1 MTLNRYLYN
10 IISTILLLVFS
21 VTQLYSQN
29 EKNILNIDFLE
40 ETVDLD
46 NYTYIYSTKD
56 NSTDINNIINKEF
69 INIPK
74 GLNGINDNTIY
85 WERYSFSNT
94 TNKDKEYYI
103 YFPYAIINKLI
114 VFTHY
119 KNNITKNV
127 PLGMLYPR
135 KNKEIESIG
144 YPIKLSLKPGITD
157 VYIYIK
163 HFRLALRTTSFLL
176 TEDQLRES
184 NKNQNEVI
192 WFWKGFYIFA
202 TLIAIILFIVTKR
215 RMFFYYFMLNLG
227 MGTYFAG
234 EIGEISKFI
243 TIVPF
248 NLTAN
253 IKQTGILIAFVFL
266 PLLINQLTPHS
277 KLRPKLWKL
286 ILFINGFIA
295 LNWFICLFPY
305 ALSTNLFLFTTYL
318 YNIYAPFI
326 LVIQLYL
333 IYVAY
338 KAHIN
343 NSQVLFIGYGGY
355 ILAIFIYAILPNLG
369 LLQQNLLVYNT
380 FVFGSL
386 FEIFMFMLILGK
398 ETFSVYKQRAD
409 LLEKQKEH
417 QSEIICAIVESQE
430 KERNKVGRELHD
442 MIGANIS
449 VIKQQADK
457 NNIKLLNT
465 IDRTIES
472 VRHLSHGLVTP
483 LIKDDDFV
491 DEINELCVLFSN
503 IDLKVNTHFHNWN
516 KIDNKVIVTHLYR
529 ITQELLQN
537 AVKHSNASKI
547 SIQFLVNNDGE
558 LTLMYEDNG
567 IGFNYN
573 EAIKGDGLGLINIEN
588 RIHIIESKIYYDT
601 EKNRKGT
608 TVIINVPASTI
619 CSNNN

>member
-1 MTLNRYLYN
+1 MSLNRYYCYITL
-10 IISTILLLVFS
+10 TVFLLLLS
-21 VTQLYSQN
+21 VSPLFSQN
-29 EKNILNIDFLE
+29 VEKILNVDFIEEAIDLN
-40 ETVDLD
+40 D
-46 NYTYIYSTKD
+46 YTYTYSTKD
-56 NSTDINNIINKEF
+56 SSTNINTVLDKEF
-69 INIPK
+69 VYTPK
-74 GLNGINDNTIY
+74 GLHGINDDTYY
-85 WERYSFSNT
+85 WERFSFSNT
-94 TNKDKEYYI
+94 TKSEIEYFI
-103 YFPYAIINKLI
+103 YFPYAIINRLI
-114 VFTHY
+114 VFTKY
-119 KNNITKNV
+119 NDSIVKNTS
-127 PLGMLYPR
+127 LGMLYPR

-144 YPIKLSLKPGITD
+144 YPIRILLKPGITD
-157 VYIYIK
+157 VYIYIR

-176 TEDQLRES
+176 TEAQLRES
-184 NKNQNEVI
+184 NRNQNEVI

-215 RMFFYYFMLNLG
+215 RMFFYYFMLNVG
-227 MGTYFAG
+227 MGLYFAG
-234 EIGEISKFI
+234 ETGEISRII
-243 TIVPF
+243 TNVPY
-248 NLTAN
+248 NLIAN
-253 IKQTGILIAFVFL
+253 MKQTGILIAFVFL
-266 PLLINQLTPHS
+266 PMLINQLTPFS

-286 ILFINGFIA
+286 ILFFNGFVAI
-295 LNWFICLFPY
+295 NWFACLFPY
-305 ALSTNLFLFTTYL
+305 ILTTNVFLFTTYL

-326 LVIQLYL
+326 LISQLYL

-338 KAHIN
+338 KANIN

-355 ILAIFIYAILPNLG
+355 IFAIFIYAILPNLG

-380 FVFGSL
+380 FVLGSL
-386 FEIFMFMLILGK
+386 FEISMFMLILGK
-398 ETFSVYKQRAD
+398 ETFNVYQHRAG

-457 NNIKLLNT
+457 SNSKLIHT

-472 VRHLSHGLVTP
+472 VRNLSHGLVTP

-503 IDLKVNTHFHNWN
+503 IDMKVNTHFHNWN
-516 KIDNKVIVTHLYR
+516 KIDNRAVVTHLYR

-547 SIQFLVNNDGE
+547 SIQFLVDKEGE

-567 IGFNYN
+567 IGFNYE
-573 EAIKGDGLGLINIEN
+573 EAKSGDGLGLINIEN
-588 RIHIIESKIYYDT
+588 RIHIIKSKIFYDT
-601 EKNRKGT
+601 DKNRKGT
-608 TVIINVPASTI
+608 TVIINVPAISMKQ
-619 CSNNN
+619 